1 VRLNAEILVP
11 EIARAYHAI
20 PKDMEL
26 FRVAD
31 VGWVAIKA
39 PICGGL
45 RYLSEDIMD
54 KKIAG
59 LLGAVAALTSMTVA
73 NAATPAQSAS
83 SQAASY
89 ADLLNPVPNAVAQ
102 LIADDAARAA
112 KPSGREIEV
121 AQINVEV
128 GGHHHH
134 HRSHRRHKKPHHHS
148 NFMAVPR
155 ANV

>member
-1 VRLNAEILVP
+1 
-11 EIARAYHAI
+11 
-20 PKDMEL
+20 
-26 FRVAD
+26 
-31 VGWVAIKA
+31 
-39 PICGGL
+39 
-45 RYLSEDIMD
+45 MD

-59 LLGAVAALTSMTVA
+59 LIGAVAALTSMTAA
-73 NAATPAQSAS
+73 NAATPAQAES

-112 KPSGREIEV
+112 KSSGGDMEV

-134 HRSHRRHKKPHHHS
+134 HRHHRRHKPHHHHS
-148 NFMAVPR
+148 NFMAIPR